1 MRGFESFSLYL
12 VCIFKK
18 EEGGGGGKQGHEG
31 LEKGQKAMKVR
42 AEQREGEE
50 HTTGDLSSMRAP
62 EQRLLHGLG
71 ARRIAA
77 QGNGAWEAAGHL
89 E

>member
-1 MRGFESFSLYL
+1 
-12 VCIFKK
+12 
-18 EEGGGGGKQGHEG
+18 
-31 LEKGQKAMKVR
+31 MKVR

-50 HTTGDLSSMRAP
+50 HTTGDLSSMCAP

-71 ARRIAA
+71 VRRIAA